1 MQTDLY
7 LQCPAEQ
14 RGLYAKLARQH
25 TDVDLRA
32 HRRSSEGTGREMIP
46 NRLLQKGQFQFS
58 EIRNTNGLLYYPSR
72 NQERRLGRRGCNL
85 SF

>member
-32 HRRSSEGTGREMIP
+32 HRRSSEETGREMIP
-46 NRLLQKGQFQFS
+46 NRLLQKGQSVLAFRDS
-58 EIRNTNGLLYYPSR
+58 EY
-72 NQERRLGRRGCNL
+72 ERFAIL
-85 SF
+85 SVS